1 MHSYA
6 SDSADRKVAPWVIA
20 GLAVVVAFAY
30 SAFVAWRKIEV
41 PWWVE
46 TPSIMSAYGLVYW
59 LYNQHGWKW
68 RIGPVRLSEIP
79 DFSGTWFGELSSN
92 HGEGTKVCGMMHLH
106 QTWSSLCV
114 EFEFEKSRSFSVMA
128 AVNVTPGP
136 TEGLTF
142 QYSNTPRHHATD
154 TMNTHVGFNHAR
166 LAPDGKTLEG
176 DYFSG
181 RGRQTIGS
189 MKLVR
194 IGRERMSYKQAES
207 KYNRQVSQKK
217 GPVVR

>member
-68 RIGPVRLSEIP
+68 RIGPFRLSEIP

-92 HGEGTKVCGMMHLH
+92 HGEGTKVFGMMHLH

-114 EFEFEKSRSFSVMA
+114 EFEFEKSRSYSVMA

-154 TMNTHVGFNHAR
+154 TMNAHVGFNHVR
-166 LAPDGKTLEG
+166 LSPDGKALEG

-181 RGRQTIGS
+181 RGRQTIGT
-189 MKLVR
+189 MKLMR
-194 IGRERMSYKQAES
+194 IGQERLTFEQAQ
-207 KYNRQVSQKK
+207 RQFKRRLK
-217 GPVVR
+217 

>member
-30 SAFVAWRKIEV
+30 SAFVAWRTIQV

-68 RIGPVRLSEIP
+68 RIGPLRLSEIP
-79 DFSGTWFGELSSN
+79 DVSGTWFGELSSN
-92 HGEGTKVCGMMHLH
+92 HAEGTEVFGMMHLH

-114 EFEFEKSRSFSVMA
+114 EFEFEKSRSYSVMA

-142 QYSNTPRHHATD
+142 QYTNTPRHPATD
-154 TMNTHVGFNHAR
+154 TMSAHVGFNHIR
-166 LAPDGKTLEG
+166 LSPDGKTLEG
-176 DYFSG
+176 DYFTG

-207 KYNRQVSQKK
+207 TFKRQVGERK
-217 GPVVR
+217 GSVVE